1 MTKETPKQPRPT
13 TRRQRK
19 AKLTP
24 EDQTYIGNQETY
36 KTPDNMVPLNDH
48 KYAPKEKIGKKKAVR
63 APGEQVT
70 RVGLGGLKVIHQNH
84 IDYHGDIDL
93 RSDTSGPA

>member
-1 MTKETPKQPRPT
+1 MTNETPKQRKPAPR
-13 TRRQRK
+13 RRK
-19 AKLTP
+19 KSELSP
-24 EDQTYIGNQETY
+24 EDQNYIGNQEQY
-36 KTPDNMVPLNDH
+36 KVPDNMVPLNEN
-48 KYAPKEKIGKKKAVR
+48 KYAPKDKIGKKKAIR

-84 IDYHGDIDL
+84 IDYHGNIDV